1 MLLCEDNWPAGIVNS
16 GRSVVRLL
24 NCSIQQKMSEN
35 LLDYRPWRNVTCLSH
50 PARGISAGMAG
61 LAIMVIVGG
70 VAGLSV
76 VQFCNRV
83 QPRTRG
89 DGWHRDGRESKAVG
103 FYTDSRLKNN
113 FPGTIPVLLLLVLLP
128 G

>member
-1 MLLCEDNWPAGIVNS
+1 
-16 GRSVVRLL
+16 
-24 NCSIQQKMSEN
+24 MSEN

-89 DGWHRDGRESKAVG
+89 NGWHRDGRESKAVG